1 MKTNENNLKWIGTFL
16 YHFNILI
23 IKIILK
29 KLFTTEKNSESSANF
44 NFVGFNDIAE
54 KLAKSKES

>member
-23 IKIILK
+23 IKNNIK
-29 KLFTTEKNSESSANF
+29 KAFYHWKNSESSANF

>member
-29 KLFTTEKNSESSANF
+29 KLFTTEKILSPQLTSTLS
-44 NFVGFNDIAE
+44 D
-54 KLAKSKES
+54 LMT